1 MRTWTPTWQT
11 ASWRWRA
18 LDAAALTWALH
29 SPAESPQGARLSL
42 DVYRLRTLLTMF
54 PQASQGQRS
63 RRRPPDLTNAD
74 LGVVSFKFSN
84 TPASPQAANQVRGAR
99 QASLPAP
106 GLRRGARIGA
116 RCGSSA

>member
-1 MRTWTPTWQT
+1 MSIACARCSPCFRRQVKGNG
-11 ASWRWRA
+11 AG
-18 LDAAALTWALH
+18 AAHA
-29 SPAESPQGARLSL
+29 
-42 DVYRLRTLLTMF
+42 
-54 PQASQGQRS
+54 
-63 RRRPPDLTNAD
+63 PDLTNAD